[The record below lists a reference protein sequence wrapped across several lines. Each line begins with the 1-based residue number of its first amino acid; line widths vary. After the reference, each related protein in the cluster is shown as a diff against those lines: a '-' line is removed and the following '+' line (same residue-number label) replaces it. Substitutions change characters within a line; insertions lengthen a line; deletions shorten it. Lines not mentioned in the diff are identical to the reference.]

1 VGVSNFAKPC
11 ECLCILTLAIEVFA
25 NAGVVEKVKFYE
37 EHKGDSE
44 RLPPHLDSAVVDVN
58 LKSVIT
64 TSYLALHF
72 FRQNK
77 LPGGSLVI
85 TASTGGVYPT
95 PYLPMYAAT
104 KHGCVGFTRS
114 IAENLAGSGI
124 RVNSICPGS
133 VATGLLKK
141 EDWSKF
147 PQDTFMPVDT
157 VAEAVYML
165 VEDENLNGQSV
176 ELVEDRLHLRTPPEP
191 LDPALKKMMSK
202 TVAFSR

>member
-1 VGVSNFAKPC
+1 LCTCPC
-11 ECLCILTLAIEVFA
+11 VLTLANEVFA
-25 NAGVVEKVKFYE
+25 NAGIVEKVNFYE
-37 EHKGDSE
+37 EHAGDSE
-44 RLPPHLDSAVVDVN
+44 CLPPRLDSTVLDIN

-77 LPGGSLVI
+77 LPGGKLVI
-85 TASTGGVYPT
+85 TASSGGLYPT

-124 RVNSICPGS
+124 RVNCICPGS

-141 EDWSKF
+141 EEWSKF
-147 PQDTFMPVDT
+147 PQETFTPVET

-165 VEDENLNGQSV
+165 VEDGNLNGHSV
-176 ELVEDRLHLRTPPEP
+176 ELVQDRLHLRAPPEP
-191 LDPALKKMMSK
+191 LDPALKKMMSN
-202 TVAFSR
+202 TVAFRR